1 MDGLNGKMFS
11 PIFFFNEHVEVSRET
26 FHSPYGHI
34 AGDYV
39 LQSLSKLVLK
49 NVRESDSFFRWGG
62 EEFIIILPETKL
74 EKAKIVAEKIRGI
87 IEDYNFKNGLKVMI
101 SLGVGEYKSN
111 ENIDHLIIRLDKAML
126 EAKSKGRNR
135 IISA

>member
-1 MDGLNGKMFS
+1 
-11 PIFFFNEHVEVSRET
+11 
-26 FHSPYGHI
+26 
-34 AGDYV
+34 
-39 LQSLSKLVLK
+39 
-49 NVRESDSFFRWGG
+49 
-62 EEFIIILPETKL
+62 L

-87 IEDYNFKNGLKVMI
+87 IEDYNFKNGLKVTI

-111 ENIDHLIIRLDKAML
+111 ENIDYLIIRLDKAML